1 MHFCALMRAYQG
13 MWSFLSLFVF
23 TLSLQK
29 LPRHISQ
36 NLVKQWNTV
45 KGISLLNCGTDAFVL
60 LQKGIGHGWG
70 CSFRM
75 TYSILYKWIGAIIN
89 SPYIYHCFST
99 MSLCYQRDLRYVL
112 QIHLHSCMWLVL
124 PLEGRYTAANDKVW
138 ERQSEGKRW
147 MWMIC
152 VIMLL
157 CGFNVTSGPSICL
170 CTCRW
175 QQ

>member
-1 MHFCALMRAYQG
+1 MHVCALMRAYRG

-29 LPRHISQ
+29 LPRHTSR
-36 NLVKQWNTV
+36 
-45 KGISLLNCGTDAFVL
+45 NCGSSGTLLKESVFWIVEQMHLLYCKRALGMDAL
-60 LQKGIGHGWG
+60 SEWP
-70 CSFRM
+70 
-75 TYSILYKWIGAIIN
+75 ILYFTNELEQYLTVHI
-89 SPYIYHCFST
+89 STT
-99 MSLCYQRDLRYVL
+99 MSLCYQRGLRYVL

-124 PLEGRYTAANDKVW
+124 PPEGRYAAANDKVW

-152 VIMLL
+152 GIMLL
-157 CGFNVTSGPSICL
+157 RGFNVTSGPSICL
-170 CTCRW
+170 SCRW

>member
-1 MHFCALMRAYQG
+1 MHVCALMRAYRG

-29 LPRHISQ
+29 LPRHTSG

-60 LQKGIGHGWG
+60 LQKGIGHG

-75 TYSILYKWIGAIIN
+75 TYSILHKWIGAIIN

-99 MSLCYQRDLRYVL
+99 MSLCYQRGLRYVL

-124 PLEGRYTAANDKVW
+124 PPGGRYAAANDKVW

-152 VIMLL
+152 GIMLL
-157 CGFNVTSGPSICL
+157 RGFNVTSGPSICL
-170 CTCRW
+170 SCRW